1 MQIITSQ
8 YIQYFVLLQIEER
21 MSIDYQVIE
30 DLIVPLRD
38 VMNYEAGIS
47 TDSDIYQK
55 LMWAESQINSSLAEI
70 QDMV

>member
-1 MQIITSQ
+1 
-8 YIQYFVLLQIEER
+8 

-30 DLIVPLRD
+30 ELTVPLRD
-38 VMNYEAGIS
+38 MVNYEAGIS
-47 TDSDIYQK
+47 NHSDIHEK